1 MRLNATLLLSIC
13 ALAGTAVSADNDV
26 LDCSHRSLAHAVKN
40 ADANQTIRFTGVCAG
55 PIVIQRNGITLKGVG
70 SAAIDGGGSDAV
82 TTTGAGRVTLAN
94 IEVRNGLSASTTASA
109 SGTAWASTSPSTAP
123 ISSSS
128 T

>member
-13 ALAGTAVSADNDV
+13 ALAGTAVSAENDV

-70 SAAIDGGGSDAV
+70 SAAIDGGGSEPV
-82 TTTGAGRVTLAN
+82 TTPAPAVSRSPT
-94 IEVRNGLSASTTASA
+94 SK
-109 SGTAWASTSPSTAP
+109 SGTASTASSPSTAP